1 MNKMIKL
8 ATLSVLIAAPA
19 LYGASVAA
27 CVGCHGQQ
35 FEKAAMGKS
44 KIVKD
49 MTKEEIIASLKG
61 YKDGSYGGAMK
72 GLMTGQVAALDDA
85 KIEAIAAL
93 IKGGAA
99 VASDKATEHAA
110 ASAVAEAKVI
120 DINEKAC
127 DPERIKAEDLASKD
141 KLAAEEIG
149 LRKTDIFKEG
159 DETVSVK
166 TDYTR
171 PAPGQ
176 STRFER
182 AYMNAPPMIPHDVEG
197 MLPITKENN
206 QCLGCHMPDV
216 ATGIGATPLPESH
229 FTNFR
234 PETVMKNGEVLME
247 GKVVGTELKTV
258 GDIKLAKTRHTD
270 EIYQGRFN
278 CSQCHCPQAN
288 VDTAVANTFEPDFK
302 DEEGETASSLMD
314 VINEGVE

>member
-8 ATLSVLIAAPA
+8 ATLSVLVAAPA

-44 KIVKD
+44 KIVKE
-49 MTKEEIIASLKG
+49 MTKEEIVAALKG
-61 YKDGSYGGAMK
+61 YKDGSYGGGMK

-110 ASAVAEAKVI
+110 AAAVAEVKVI

-127 DPERIKAEDLASKD
+127 DPERIKAEDLAAKD

-149 LRKTDIFKEG
+149 LRKTSLFAEDDK
-159 DETVSVK
+159 TVSVK
-166 TDYTR
+166 TDYER

-182 AYMNAPPMIPHDVEG
+182 AYMNAPPMVPHSIEG
-197 MLPITKENN
+197 MEPITKENN

-216 ATGIGATPLPESH
+216 ATGIGATPLPETH

-234 PETVMKNGEVLME
+234 PETVMKGNEVLME

-278 CSQCHCPQAN
+278 CTQCHCPQAN
-288 VDTAVANTFEPDFK
+288 VDTAVANTFEPEFK
-302 DEEGETASSLMD
+302 DPKGETSSSLMD

>member
-8 ATLSVLIAAPA
+8 ATLGVLVAAPT

-49 MTKEEIIASLKG
+49 MAKEEIIASLKG

-72 GLMTGQVAALDDA
+72 GLMTGQVASLDDA

-127 DPERIKAEDLASKD
+127 DPERIKAEDLAAKKNLSAD
-141 KLAAEEIG
+141 EIG
-149 LRKTDIFKEG
+149 LRKTALFEEG
-159 DETVSVK
+159 DETTGVK
-166 TDYTR
+166 TDYER

-182 AYMNAPPMIPHDVEG
+182 AYMNAPPMVPHSIEG
-197 MLPITKENN
+197 MEPITKENN
-206 QCLGCHMPDV
+206 QCLGCHMPEV
-216 ATGIGATPLPESH
+216 ATGIGATPLPVTH
-229 FTNFR
+229 FTNYR
-234 PETVMKNGEVLME
+234 PETVMKGNEVLME

-258 GDIKLAKTRHTD
+258 GDIKLAKTRQTD

-278 CSQCHCPQAN
+278 CTQCHAPQAN
-288 VDTAVANTFEPDFK
+288 VDTAVANTFTPDFK
-302 DEEGETASSLMD
+302 DGKGETASSLMD
-314 VINEGVE
+314 VMNEGVR